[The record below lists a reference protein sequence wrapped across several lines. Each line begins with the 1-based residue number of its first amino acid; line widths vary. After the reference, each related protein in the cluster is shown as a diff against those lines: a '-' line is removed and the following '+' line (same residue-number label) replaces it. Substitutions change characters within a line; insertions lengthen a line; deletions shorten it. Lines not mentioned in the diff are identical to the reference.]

1 MLSLS
6 IKRITTIAL
15 TGFILSAFNIT
26 LNNAAHKAFAGE
38 KLKKEAESRLQYINL
53 DFWKKFNDELL
64 IKYIVCAVNNNYDL
78 KNLRLKINELR
89 QTKNLEISKQ
99 FPSVSV
105 GANYFGLK
113 IPRTAIPFQG
123 FRDNSFALPFIL
135 NWEIDMFGK
144 RKNKIDMA
152 WENIRGA
159 IYEESG
165 AAISLA
171 SEVAGIYFNISNL
184 NAQIEIQKEVIKNSE
199 EKLGRVQ
206 KAYNSGVMNAIDLN
220 NAQKTV
226 EYEKI
231 ILNDYKKQRES
242 FLLNLSYLMGEN
254 LNEVKNFEFS
264 DIRLIEYRDKIP
276 ECINSDV
283 TIYRPDVL
291 KKEAELKKA
300 KIDVTLARKEFL
312 PNVNVFGVLMFST
325 LTPNFGWPGAV
336 ANLLAGA
343 TENIFSGGRR
353 IFNVKQKKIVYNEAL
368 NEYLKTDL
376 NAIKEINDTL
386 YSLKSDDKTYKSN
399 LKNLHFEED
408 NFIRVSN
415 SFSSGVSNW
424 IDVLD
429 NQNNF
434 LSEKSKVLN
443 SKVQRFVDIIS
454 LYKAVGGRL

>member
-1 MLSLS
+1 
-6 IKRITTIAL
+6 
-15 TGFILSAFNIT
+15 
-26 LNNAAHKAFAGE
+26 
-38 KLKKEAESRLQYINL
+38 
-53 DFWKKFNDELL
+53 
-64 IKYIVCAVNNNYDL
+64 
-78 KNLRLKINELR
+78 
-89 QTKNLEISKQ
+89 
-99 FPSVSV
+99 
-105 GANYFGLK
+105 
-113 IPRTAIPFQG
+113 
-123 FRDNSFALPFIL
+123 
-135 NWEIDMFGK
+135 
-144 RKNKIDMA
+144 
-152 WENIRGA
+152 
-159 IYEESG
+159 
-165 AAISLA
+165 
-171 SEVAGIYFNISNL
+171 
-184 NAQIEIQKEVIKNSE
+184 
-199 EKLGRVQ
+199 
-206 KAYNSGVMNAIDLN
+206 
-220 NAQKTV
+220 
-226 EYEKI
+226 
-231 ILNDYKKQRES
+231 
-242 FLLNLSYLMGEN
+242 MGEN
-254 LNEVKNFEFS
+254 PNEVKDFAFS

-353 IFNVKQKKIVYNEAL
+353 IFNVKQKKIVYKEAL